1 MIELLIEKS
10 NIGKI
15 STNKTVHNLPLSKR
29 ERAHFFL
36 NDFFTNKK
44 PKKPLK
50 IIEQCPTRYTLDLNW
65 ESVKVKTRI
74 ITGPYE
80 ARGEGCTGGRARTSV
95 CELQFWYRC
104 FCTRCYAYRK
114 DVKSRLHYFCT
125 WNNFLIF
132 LYQIY
137 VG

>member
-1 MIELLIEKS
+1 MIESLVEKS

-80 ARGEGCTGGRARTSV
+80 ARGRGAPGAVPARQCVNCS
-95 CELQFWYRC
+95 FGI
-104 FCTRCYAYRK
+104 
-114 DVKSRLHYFCT
+114 DVFARGVMPIEKM
-125 WNNFLIF
+125 
-132 LYQIY
+132 
-137 VG
+137 